1 MKPIRYVSK
10 KNYRKKVKKTIKKN
24 LNKLRKTKKN
34 LKIQNKNKPKINMVI
49 VQNSRK
55 LFGAVSERM

>member
-10 KNYRKKVKKTIKKN
+10 KNYRKRIKKIIGKKT
-24 LNKLRKTKKN
+24 NKVRKSKKN
-34 LKIQNKNKPKINMVI
+34 LKKLNNNNGNLNMNI
-49 VQNSRK
+49 FKNSRK

>member
-1 MKPIRYVSK
+1 MKPTRYVSK
-10 KNYRKKVKKTIKKN
+10 KNYRKKFKKTIRKNSNKFKNNKKSV
-24 LNKLRKTKKN
+24 
-34 LKIQNKNKPKINMVI
+34 KIRNKNKGKINLVI